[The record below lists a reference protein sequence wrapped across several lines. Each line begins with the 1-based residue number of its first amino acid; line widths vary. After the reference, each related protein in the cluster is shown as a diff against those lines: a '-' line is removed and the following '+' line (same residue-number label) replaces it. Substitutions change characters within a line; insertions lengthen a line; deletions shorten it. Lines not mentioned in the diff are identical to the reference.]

1 MAHNGIG
8 ASVRRKEDL
17 RFLTGR
23 GNYVDDINR
32 PGQLYAHIVR
42 SPHPHAAIRRID
54 TAKAAR
60 APGVAAVFT
69 GADMAPDKIGGLPRG
84 WGVKNKDRRPV
95 KEPTPPGPAVDRVL
109 HVRDPVR
116 AVLAETRAA
125 PPRAGQ
131 PMRGG

>member
-23 GNYVDDINR
+23 GNYVDDIKR

-69 GADMAPDKIGGLPRG
+69 GADMAPDKIGGLPCG
-84 WGVKNKDRRPV
+84 WGVKNKNGSPM
-95 KEPTPPGPAVDRVL
+95 KEPTPPVPPPPPPPHAP
-109 HVRDPVR
+109 HPPPPV
-116 AVLAETRAA
+116 
-125 PPRAGQ
+125 
-131 PMRGG
+131 

>member
-69 GADMAPDKIGGLPRG
+69 GCDIAPDKIGGPAGG
-84 WGVKNKDRRPV
+84 WGVEDNDGSPTQ
-95 KEPTPPGPAVDRVL
+95 EPTHLGLRPHPLLPI
-109 HVRDPVR
+109 R
-116 AVLAETRAA
+116 ALVAPSLAH
-125 PPRAGQ
+125 
-131 PMRGG
+131 

>member
-1 MAHNGIG
+1 MAHNGTG
-8 ASVRRKEDL
+8 ASVPRKEDL

-69 GADMAPDKIGGLPRG
+69 GADMAPDKIGGLPCG
-84 WGVKNKDRRPV
+84 WGGEDKDRSPREEPAHPVPARAPVRPVRRPV
-95 KEPTPPGPAVDRVL
+95 R
-109 HVRDPVR
+109 
-116 AVLAETRAA
+116 
-125 PPRAGQ
+125 
-131 PMRGG
+131 